1 MKTVD
6 YPAIFHLRVCRA
18 KSEVKHLSDLL
29 EKMDEACQQNEDG
42 TYNFDAI
49 DTESLELL
57 GILSDAI
64 ERECSSA
71 KNALAWHR
79 REK

>member
-18 KSEVKHLSDLL
+18 KQEVKQLSDLL
-29 EKMDEACQQNEDG
+29 DKMDGECQQNEDG
-42 TYNFDAI
+42 TYNFDSI
-49 DTESLELL
+49 DTESLELIK
-57 GILSDAI
+57 ILSDSI
-64 ERECSSA
+64 ERECSTA